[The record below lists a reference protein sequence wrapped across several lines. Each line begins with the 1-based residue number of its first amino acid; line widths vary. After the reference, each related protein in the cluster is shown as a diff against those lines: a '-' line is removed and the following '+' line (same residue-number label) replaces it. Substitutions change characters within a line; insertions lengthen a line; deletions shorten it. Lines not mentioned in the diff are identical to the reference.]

1 MKGYCLCPKL
11 LNTHAIPLARYL
23 RNTLGSIT
31 YLLKHGEYCIALP
44 KPKRD
49 AIPSMGYTIN
59 TMG

>member
-11 LNTHAIPLARYL
+11 LNTHAIPLTGYP
-23 RNTLGSIT
+23 RNTLSSIT
-31 YLLKHGEYCIALP
+31 YLLKLGEYCIALP

-49 AIPSMGYTIN
+49 VIPSMGYTIN